1 MSAGSLVRICCYF
14 WLCVCLHVFLFHS
27 CQPEHCIT
35 ISKMLT
41 LVKLGFCVRMFN
53 QEVVDYQYM
62 TRYEYLQNRRDF
74 YLRVLLPR
82 EEADILRAIRLQAKL
97 VIAITFEKKA
107 ILVNSLPLVSFQ
119 FNILHKGVIKFCIC
133 KIIKLKNLNN

>member
-1 MSAGSLVRICCYF
+1 
-14 WLCVCLHVFLFHS
+14 
-27 CQPEHCIT
+27 
-35 ISKMLT
+35 
-41 LVKLGFCVRMFN
+41 MFN